1 MTFLSSK
8 PPLGRWLR
16 AAARV
21 TAGLV
26 MLFVGLV
33 LVSGGLGAAGMR
45 RDSLDCTTL
54 PPPAGSGVSPSAISR
69 VVGEVQLFPLGVRC
83 SYQGPQGQTVEV
95 SNIKLWHTVAIAA
108 GLVLMGGGVLF
119 PLMHGRDWTS

>member
-8 PPLGRWLR
+8 PALRRGLR

-54 PPPAGSGVSPSAISR
+54 PPPAG
-69 VVGEVQLFPLGVRC
+69 
-83 SYQGPQGQTVEV
+83 
-95 SNIKLWHTVAIAA
+95 IKLWHTVAIAV
-108 GLVLMGGGVLF
+108 GLLLTGVGVLF
-119 PLMHGRDWTS
+119 PSMHGRDWTS